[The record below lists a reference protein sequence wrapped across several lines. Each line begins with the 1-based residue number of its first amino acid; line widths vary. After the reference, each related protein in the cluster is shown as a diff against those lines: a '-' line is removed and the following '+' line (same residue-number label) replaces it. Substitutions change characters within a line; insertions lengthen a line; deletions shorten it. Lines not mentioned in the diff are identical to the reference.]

1 MRPGIFTATA
11 LAQGAPLWAPRAG
24 ASWGAMRPTHDH
36 PEVARRVAAG
46 TRLTVHT
53 TPAFGGYWWQVQG
66 GPLAGLLVR
75 QHDPAWSVNG

>member
-11 LAQGAPLWAPRAG
+11 MVPGAPLWGARAG
-24 ASWGAMRPTHDH
+24 SPAASMRPTLDH
-36 PEVARRVAAG
+36 PEVYRRVPAG
-46 TRLTVHT
+46 TRVAVHAA
-53 TPAFGGYWWQVQG
+53 PAFGGFWWQVQA